1 MRPETI
7 SGTGPSFKRS
17 FLNTVF
23 RVQTEL
29 HASASELLYAL
40 APPVSHDKPDI
51 AVAESI
57 PTLGSPLGDTQ
68 SCSDSDHTLN
78 KSTSR
83 TFRHLR
89 STFRHFI
96 LCRPPVPMPTR
107 ADDDERGGH
116 KETTALEAK
125 VASLQAAVSSL
136 QDQVTT
142 LQNQLAAR
150 NFTMALFVTGPNPRD
165 VKGRVSFILLAI
177 RPRETR

>member
-1 MRPETI
+1 
-7 SGTGPSFKRS
+7 
-17 FLNTVF
+17 
-23 RVQTEL
+23 
-29 HASASELLYAL
+29 
-40 APPVSHDKPDI
+40 
-51 AVAESI
+51 
-57 PTLGSPLGDTQ
+57 
-68 SCSDSDHTLN
+68 
-78 KSTSR
+78 
-83 TFRHLR
+83 
-89 STFRHFI
+89 
-96 LCRPPVPMPTR
+96 MPTR